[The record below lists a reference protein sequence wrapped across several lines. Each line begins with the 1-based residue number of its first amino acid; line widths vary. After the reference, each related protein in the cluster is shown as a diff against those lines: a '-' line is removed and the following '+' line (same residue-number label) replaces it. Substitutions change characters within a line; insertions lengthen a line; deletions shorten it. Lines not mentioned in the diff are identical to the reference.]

1 MQRQR
6 WSKYNVKDKRA
17 TILVVDDTPDVLL
30 LMVRVLSSR
39 GYRVVSASNG
49 QEALEQMQQAHPDL
63 VLLDLSMPMLNGWD
77 TLSAIR
83 QFAQSASLPVI
94 AVTAH
99 AMSGDREA
107 VLLHGF
113 NGYITKPLD
122 MRLFLDTISAT
133 LQSAMQQRP

>member
-99 AMSGDREA
+99 AMSDDREA